1 MTYDET
7 LAIMS
12 VLKAAYPNYYRDMKK
27 ADAAQIVTVWADMFA
42 DDDFTIV
49 AAAVKALIKTR
60 TSTFPPNIGE
70 VTEKIMMI
78 RCPAQMTGMEAW
90 NFVRKAISNGIY
102 GAQQEFDALPEDV
115 RKIVGSAS
123 QIREWATMDSDTVN
137 SVVASNF
144 KNAYERRARSD
155 REFAAL
161 PSGVRAVIDAL
172 SEGMSMDKIETPH
185 SVPTLS
191 AAKNEDAT

>member
-27 ADAAQIVTVWADMFA
+27 ADASQIVTVWADMFA

-49 AAAVKALIKTR
+49 AAAVKSLIKTR

-90 NFVRKAISNGIY
+90 NLVRKAISNGIY
-102 GAQQEFDALPEDV
+102 GAQREFDALPEDV

-144 KNAYERRARSD
+144 KNAYERRAKSD

-172 SEGMSMDKIETPH
+172 VEGVSMDKIETIR

>member
-90 NFVRKAISNGIY
+90 NLVRKAIRNGIY

-172 SEGMSMDKIETPH
+172 VEGVSMDRIEATR
-185 SVPTLS
+185 SAPTLS